1 MLVLQQDCAVELPTE
16 SQDNIGDTER
26 SAMTQLFNLNTSFQH
41 DPAIAVWSKR
51 HAGELGDCARYWFAV
66 MRQCGDDV
74 REVLHD
80 GYPTVCIGKVPFAY
94 VGVFKAHV
102 NVGFFQG
109 NALDDPA
116 GLLQGSGKYMRHV
129 KLRNAGDGD
138 AAALHQLID
147 AAYHDMQR
155 RLQHASG

>member
-1 MLVLQQDCAVELPTE
+1 
-16 SQDNIGDTER
+16 
-26 SAMTQLFNLNTSFQH
+26 MTQLLHFNNSFQH
-41 DPAIAVWSKR
+41 DPAIAAWFKQ

-94 VGVFKAHV
+94 VGVFKSHV

-109 NALDDPA
+109 VALDDPD
-116 GLLQGSGKYMRHV
+116 GLLLGSGKFMRHV
-129 KLRNAGDGD
+129 KLRTAVHDD

-155 RLQHASG
+155 RLQDSPD